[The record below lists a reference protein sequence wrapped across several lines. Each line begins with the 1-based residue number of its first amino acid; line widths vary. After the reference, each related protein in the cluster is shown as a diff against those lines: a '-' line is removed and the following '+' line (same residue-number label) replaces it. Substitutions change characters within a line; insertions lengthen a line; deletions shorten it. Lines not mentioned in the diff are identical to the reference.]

1 MKLRLDD
8 NEYNL
13 NVIKE
18 IKVTDSF
25 LTLDEQS
32 RGCQNKETYQVDC
45 IFLVVNLENMEI
57 LGMFD
62 KNVQR
67 ECLIKL

>member
-45 IFLVVNLENMEI
+45 IFFN
-57 LGMFD
+57 
-62 KNVQR
+62 
-67 ECLIKL
+67 C